1 MPESTKPSEPNAKT
15 LNDLLR
21 IRADNLDRIHHRF
34 GAIGTAVGFKL
45 GELSV
50 NPPPNKQYPAIL
62 IFVPKKLDEDNLKR
76 DQRTGKDFLLFDKS
90 GKLSC
95 RTDVIPA
102 QLDDGTPVIPVLT
115 AENVAK
121 VRRLNSGQI
130 GVVGGVAIENL
141 NLPTYSTRQLTASC
155 ALVRTQEGNRRELG
169 VLTNA
174 HAANKTTAEMGLV
187 SNPGASP
194 RIGILET
201 GAKDSDD
208 FEARLQAHLDAQDLV
223 ESHLDAAFL
232 KIDAPWISRVFP
244 GVDGLPPLG
253 TPYELNLDTMG
264 PVGMNVVSV
273 GQQSGHQTGRIFA
286 YGFSWRDSSHQL
298 HWTDYLIYS
307 KTERFSLPGDSG
319 KLIVTADAANRPLAL
334 HWGGSFSQLRP
345 GGQRE
350 WWGYASDIGRV
361 LRSLKAEIYRGGP
374 LPTGPTGVGSE
385 PIKPDNKPDD
395 KSGGK
400 PVTPGK

>member
-1 MPESTKPSEPNAKT
+1 MPESTTPSQPTAKS

-45 GELSV
+45 DKIST

-62 IFVPKKLDEDNLKR
+62 IFVPKKLDENELNL
-76 DQRTGKDFLLFDKS
+76 DQRTGKNFLLFDNS

-102 QLDDGTPVIPVLT
+102 ELEDGLPAIPVLT

-130 GVVGGVAIENL
+130 GLVGGVAIENL
-141 NLPTYSTRQLTASC
+141 SLPNYSTRQLTASG
-155 ALVRTQEGNRRELG
+155 ALVRTREGNRRELG

-174 HAANKTTAEMGLV
+174 HAALQPNTEMGLV
-187 SNPGASP
+187 SNPGSSP
-194 RIGILET
+194 RIGVLES
-201 GAKDSDD
+201 APSERND
-208 FEARLQAHLDAQDLV
+208 FAARVKAHLDVQGRV
-223 ESHLDAAFL
+223 ETHLDAAFL
-232 KIDAPWISRVFP
+232 KVDAAWISRVFP

-264 PVGMNVVSV
+264 PIGMEVVSI

-319 KLIVTADAANRPLAL
+319 KLIVTADAANRPVAL

-350 WWGYASDIGRV
+350 WWGYATDIGRV
-361 LRSLKAEIYRGGP
+361 LRSLNAEFYRGGP
-374 LPTGPTGVGSE
+374 LPTGPTEVGKE
-385 PIKPDNKPDD
+385 PAEPDDKSND

-400 PVTPGK
+400 PVPPGR